1 MQSRIE
7 RFDQFGF
14 PPSLMQRLG
23 ESGHEVP
30 THIQVVCI
38 PPLLTGRDIVAH
50 TDSGT
55 GKTLAFVLPML
66 AALDLAY
73 RHPQVLVLT
82 PTDETSL
89 HVAEIFQEYARYFSE
104 FHVLPI
110 YHQNATIQMRGLKR
124 GTHVVV
130 GAPPRIKSYIET
142 NALNLNTIKTVVIDE
157 ADVMLQRDFMDDI
170 EWLLEQTPFSR
181 QTAIFS
187 STLPKALRQFARNNL
202 RKPLNLRGTEKSATA
217 PAIKQRFWQVESQS
231 KLNALTRL
239 IEVEPN
245 FDAALVFVHS
255 KAGAI
260 DLAEKLSAR
269 GYAAAALD
277 VDTPSPLRI
286 AVSEQFGAGNIDIVV
301 CTDQGA
307 DGLDVARVTHAVSF
321 DVPCDAASH
330 VHRIARLGDAKHPG
344 TAILLVTQREMA
356 MLRSIERATRQ
367 SIDALV
373 LPERFR

>member
-1 MQSRIE
+1 MQPRLE

-14 PPSLMQRLG
+14 PPALMQRLG
-23 ESGHEVP
+23 ESGHEAP
-30 THIQVVCI
+30 SHIQSICI
-38 PPLLTGRDIVAH
+38 PPLLAGRDLLAH
-50 TDSGT
+50 TDTGT

-66 AALDLAY
+66 ANLDLAC
-73 RHPQVLVLT
+73 RQPQVVVLT

-89 HVAEIFQEYARYFSE
+89 HVAETFQEYAKYCSG

-110 YHQNATIQMRGLKR
+110 YHQSATIQMRSLKR
-124 GTHVVV
+124 GTHIVVST
-130 GAPPRIKSYIET
+130 PRRIRHHIELNT
-142 NALNLNTIKTVVIDE
+142 LNLDYLKTVVIDE
-157 ADVMLQRDFMDDI
+157 ADEMVQRDFMGDI
-170 EWLLEQTPFSR
+170 EWLLEQMPSPR

-187 STLPKALRQFARNNL
+187 ATLPKELRQFARKFL
-202 RKPLNLRGTEKSATA
+202 RAPLSLRGTEKSATA
-217 PAIKQRFWQVESQS
+217 PVIRQRYWQVESSS

-239 IEVEPN
+239 IEVEPG
-245 FDAALVFVHS
+245 FGAALVFVHS

-260 DLAEKLSAR
+260 DLVEKLNAR

-277 VDTPSPLRI
+277 VDTPSPLRES
-286 AVSEQFGAGNIDIVV
+286 VSEQFVAGSIDIVV

-307 DGLDVARVTHAVSF
+307 DQLDVTRVTHAVSF
-321 DVPCDAASH
+321 DLPCDATSH
-330 VHRIARLGDAKHPG
+330 VHRIAHLCDAKQHG
-344 TAILLVTQREMA
+344 TAILLVTPREMG